1 MAHPQPMR
9 FENLEQRINTFRCWP
24 PSAPL
29 SAGRIARAGFYYT
42 GTGTEVEC
50 FACKKR
56 ISDWNCNDQAIAR
69 HLNLS
74 PDCPFLK
81 QKNRISRPQPPRSLR
96 TLSTGSTSST
106 GSSDSDS
113 QPPSPLEN
121 IRLLSMSSSR
131 PLLSQEE
138 RRALKREDVRLMTF
152 NGRWTKDFIDT
163 RELAKAGFF
172 FVGHGDQVQCAF
184 CAGVVGHW
192 EEGDVPMEEHRRHF
206 EICPFVRGCDVGNI
220 PAEATNGSEA
230 PLLSLPPAVPGG
242 YDICERYIRSRSRQL
257 AVDNLSPRSGGIAL
271 PSINSQPLVTS
282 VHSHL
287 NSLANLRIN
296 AHRGPEHP
304 DKTTFEAR
312 LKTFAN
318 WRYHERMDPRKLA
331 EAGFFYLGESDK
343 VKCFHCDMGLCNWE
357 VTDDPWVE
365 HARWFSDCVFL
376 IQSKGDEFIKEVKES
391 LKKKAQMAMEVVEA
405 TKVRQAILNQL
416 KRTGQGF
423 TAVDA
428 LIIAALEIPD
438 QPVETSSSVP
448 SSNGTETSLSRDVSE
463 ILQELGE
470 SALQEQE
477 ASEPTNLQQLPEEP
491 AISAYP
497 RSNAEIGEDVSPPWY
512 GTPAPERNEIPPGEP
527 PVISNVVSP
536 RRSLEEAMDVD
547 IQDKF
552 EEAIEERYKCKVCLD
567 KRIEVIFLP
576 CGHLASCSSCTS
588 ALANCPLC
596 RQVIGGTA
604 KAFLP

>member
-1 MAHPQPMR
+1 MR

-24 PSAPL
+24 SSAPL
-29 SAGRIARAGFYYT
+29 SAERIARAGFYYT

-74 PDCPFLK
+74 PDCPFL
-81 QKNRISRPQPPRSLR
+81 
-96 TLSTGSTSST
+96 
-106 GSSDSDS
+106 
-113 QPPSPLEN
+113 
-121 IRLLSMSSSR
+121 SMSSSR

-138 RRALKREDVRLMTF
+138 RRAFKREDVRLMTF

-230 PLLSLPPAVPGG
+230 PLISLPPAVPGG
-242 YDICERYIRSRSRQL
+242 YDIFERYIRSRNRQL
-257 AVDNLSPRSGGIAL
+257 AVDNLSLRSGGTAL
-271 PSINSQPLVTS
+271 LSINSQPLVTS

-312 LKTFAN
+312 LQTFAN
-318 WRYHERMDPRKLA
+318 WHYHERMDPRKLA
-331 EAGFFYLGESDK
+331 EAGFFYLGDSDK
-343 VKCFHCDMGLCNWE
+343 VKCFHCDIGLCNWE
-357 VTDDPWVE
+357 ETDDPWVE

-376 IQSKGDEFIKEVKES
+376 ILSKGDEFIKEVKELLKRKAEAKNTES
-391 LKKKAQMAMEVVEA
+391 ERRLEEKLKKEIEGSVAKMAMEVVEA

-438 QPVETSSSVP
+438 QQVETSSSVP
-448 SSNGTETSLSRDVSE
+448 SSSGTETNLPGIRIRDEFRIPSVPPSGTETNLPRIRTRDVSE
-463 ILQELGE
+463 IDQEFGS
-470 SALQEQE
+470 SALQEPE
-477 ASEPTNLQQLPEEP
+477 ASEPTSWYQLPEEP
-491 AISAYP
+491 AVSADP
-497 RSNAEIGEDVSPPWY
+497 RSNAKVGEDISPAWY
-512 GTPAPERNEIPPGEP
+512 EAPAPQPNEIPPGEP
-527 PVISNVVSP
+527 PVIVNVVSP

-547 IQDKF
+547 KF
-552 EEAIEERYKCKVCLD
+552 EEAIEELYKCKVCLD
-567 KRIEVIFLP
+567 KQIEVIFLP